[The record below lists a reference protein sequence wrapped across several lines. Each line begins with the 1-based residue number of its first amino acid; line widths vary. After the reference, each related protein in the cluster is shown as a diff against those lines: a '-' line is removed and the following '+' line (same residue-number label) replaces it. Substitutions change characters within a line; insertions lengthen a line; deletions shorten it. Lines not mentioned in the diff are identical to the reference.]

1 MILLK
6 RLIKGFT
13 FSLLFSLTALSSFAE
28 TFYWES
34 PKALT
39 SSANDSRFAQTIVS
53 RSGPG
58 GVFFE
63 EIVKSSSQIYISF
76 TSTVDGLN
84 FTSPKR
90 IAGPFT
96 YSDEIPEI
104 YSACATQSGIWAV
117 ACLSSVNDMSIY
129 TSGDYG
135 QNWTSF
141 TFPEYEYPLIAPR
154 LYESSSGSLVLFAC
168 LARNEDFSIL
178 FSVSA
183 DGVTWT
189 DFTEFTPPSKTP
201 NASSAFA
208 PYLIKSGS
216 QDMVVYQQ
224 RYAQGDLLSFQIFS
238 TCSNDN
244 LKSWSTPVLVT
255 GQSSLLDDDSS
266 ANYYQFNCQR
276 PFLTVFNSGIY
287 LAYERRSFT
296 ATTSD
301 IICLQ
306 LNSSG
311 NVKGIPVKLN
321 EEGNASRPSLFSYKN
336 SLYALWFDS
345 QHGNENAYLIQKTGS
360 FWDSPVKLSSSNASF
375 AQSIITGGKNL
386 AFIWQESRDNKTG
399 IMALVKD
406 HTVKAPVLKSLSFE
420 EGKRSNQNL
429 AKIEIQASEDSSGV
443 QGFSWIWTRDK
454 SKEPDKKLKNIST
467 ESIFDNNADKDGEWY
482 LKARQLDYAGN
493 WSDSSTMTFYRDTTP
508 PLLPEILPPETDEYG
523 MLTSNSFKIDWK
535 ADEKDD
541 DIAGYTWSLE
551 YMDSIPSRLS
561 QNPYHKMRLNQES
574 ALSIIEEIKSREN
587 ENLEAA
593 SEPPRYIKSASD
605 KNFENFLNKR
615 NGIYVF
621 SVAAVDTVGNIGPA
635 AKKLIILNKY
645 IPSTYVTTVNY
656 SLDDYGNL
664 SMEIIGGGF
673 SYEGSVSGIYLDK
686 DGQAPYDYVLT
697 SSEGGYEISSDSR
710 ICNINIEQ
718 IEAADY
724 YIGLVHDSRGLYFTK
739 DKPIS
744 IKEYGTVKSRK
755 GFDLSSTWQT
765 IQSLYKINTNIS
777 TIILIALIL
786 FFVIAIIGSI
796 AGLISSAKEAAVV
809 KAEVAALVQG
819 GIMPNERKSK
829 ITTLKRRGISLR
841 IKLMFNSTLL
851 VMIISA
857 LLIFTFRYILT
868 TNGEETLSKGLYDRT
883 NIILDSI
890 ETGTQVYL
898 PLSTTGDNLSL
909 QDTANQVS
917 ALNEAEYATIAGY
930 SEEGNS
936 TSMDYVWAT
945 TDNQIESKIDSDS
958 YIYGVSRLT
967 DEQYKSIIDE
977 SMILNQKASEKLGD
991 IPTQLSEVIREAS
1004 SLLNKN
1010 DQESA
1015 ERRIELDQIRKQ
1027 LNERITS
1034 ILSEISEEGSG
1045 SIPEYNPETIDY
1057 DNTEYLFYKPV
1068 LYRRGSE
1075 QTYVHGM
1082 IFIKVSTKTLIEEL
1096 SHTKT
1101 TIRNTSITMILLA
1114 LLAAFVSSTLA
1125 STIIVSPLNKLVKHV
1140 GKIRDT
1146 EDKSKLEGKDLKIR
1160 ARDEI
1165 GMLSETVNDMTH
1177 GLVDAAKASKNLTL
1191 GKEIQ
1196 TKFIPLQTD
1205 DKGNT
1210 LTTGSLKTNGAEF
1223 FSYYAGADE
1232 LSGDYFDYKQ
1242 IDRDHFAII
1251 KCDVSGHGVPAALI
1265 MVEVATLFL
1274 SYFNHWDMKN
1284 PRQGTNLSPVVGQIN
1299 DLLESRGFKGR
1310 FAAFTLGILD
1320 TKTGE
1325 IYFCNAG
1332 DNQVHVFDSAS
1343 RKKRI
1348 ITLQETPAAGMFSTD
1363 LVDMKGGY
1371 KVSRMTLKK
1380 DDVLFLYTDGI
1391 EEAKRIIRKPNG
1403 EIIKSDGNN
1412 RDEEKNEEFSPERVS
1427 EIIEAVFERRIY
1439 TLKKNQ
1445 EGENALEFTFDFT
1458 RAEANAENAIMALV
1472 SIEKIFR
1479 IYKPFKPNG
1488 NEKIKVDKKIDE
1500 FLRQYFKNY
1509 GEWCSERSEVED
1521 DPTQLYY
1528 IGLCEDP
1535 QYDDLTL
1542 VSVKKN

>member
-1 MILLK
+1 M
-6 RLIKGFT
+6 
-13 FSLLFSLTALSSFAE
+13 
-28 TFYWES
+28 
-34 PKALT
+34 
-39 SSANDSRFAQTIVS
+39 
-53 RSGPG
+53 
-58 GVFFE
+58 
-63 EIVKSSSQIYISF
+63 
-76 TSTVDGLN
+76 
-84 FTSPKR
+84 
-90 IAGPFT
+90 
-96 YSDEIPEI
+96 
-104 YSACATQSGIWAV
+104 
-117 ACLSSVNDMSIY
+117 
-129 TSGDYG
+129 
-135 QNWTSF
+135 
-141 TFPEYEYPLIAPR
+141 
-154 LYESSSGSLVLFAC
+154 
-168 LARNEDFSIL
+168 
-178 FSVSA
+178 
-183 DGVTWT
+183 
-189 DFTEFTPPSKTP
+189 
-201 NASSAFA
+201 
-208 PYLIKSGS
+208 
-216 QDMVVYQQ
+216 
-224 RYAQGDLLSFQIFS
+224 
-238 TCSNDN
+238 
-244 LKSWSTPVLVT
+244 
-255 GQSSLLDDDSS
+255 
-266 ANYYQFNCQR
+266 
-276 PFLTVFNSGIY
+276 
-287 LAYERRSFT
+287 
-296 ATTSD
+296 
-301 IICLQ
+301 
-306 LNSSG
+306 
-311 NVKGIPVKLN
+311 
-321 EEGNASRPSLFSYKN
+321 
-336 SLYALWFDS
+336 
-345 QHGNENAYLIQKTGS
+345 
-360 FWDSPVKLSSSNASF
+360 
-375 AQSIITGGKNL
+375 
-386 AFIWQESRDNKTG
+386 
-399 IMALVKD
+399 
-406 HTVKAPVLKSLSFE
+406 
-420 EGKRSNQNL
+420 
-429 AKIEIQASEDSSGV
+429 
-443 QGFSWIWTRDK
+443 
-454 SKEPDKKLKNIST
+454 
-467 ESIFDNNADKDGEWY
+467 
-482 LKARQLDYAGN
+482 
-493 WSDSSTMTFYRDTTP
+493 
-508 PLLPEILPPETDEYG
+508 
-523 MLTSNSFKIDWK
+523 
-535 ADEKDD
+535 
-541 DIAGYTWSLE
+541 
-551 YMDSIPSRLS
+551 
-561 QNPYHKMRLNQES
+561 
-574 ALSIIEEIKSREN
+574 
-587 ENLEAA
+587 
-593 SEPPRYIKSASD
+593 
-605 KNFENFLNKR
+605 
-615 NGIYVF
+615 
-621 SVAAVDTVGNIGPA
+621 
-635 AKKLIILNKY
+635 
-645 IPSTYVTTVNY
+645 
-656 SLDDYGNL
+656 
-664 SMEIIGGGF
+664 
-673 SYEGSVSGIYLDK
+673 
-686 DGQAPYDYVLT
+686 
-697 SSEGGYEISSDSR
+697 
-710 ICNINIEQ
+710 
-718 IEAADY
+718 
-724 YIGLVHDSRGLYFTK
+724 
-739 DKPIS
+739 
-744 IKEYGTVKSRK
+744 
-755 GFDLSSTWQT
+755 
-765 IQSLYKINTNIS
+765 
-777 TIILIALIL
+777 
-786 FFVIAIIGSI
+786 
-796 AGLISSAKEAAVV
+796 
-809 KAEVAALVQG
+809 
-819 GIMPNERKSK
+819 
-829 ITTLKRRGISLR
+829 
-841 IKLMFNSTLL
+841 
-851 VMIISA
+851 
-857 LLIFTFRYILT
+857 
-868 TNGEETLSKGLYDRT
+868 
-883 NIILDSI
+883 
-890 ETGTQVYL
+890 
-898 PLSTTGDNLSL
+898 
-909 QDTANQVS
+909 
-917 ALNEAEYATIAGY
+917 
-930 SEEGNS
+930 
-936 TSMDYVWAT
+936 
-945 TDNQIESKIDSDS
+945 
-958 YIYGVSRLT
+958 
-967 DEQYKSIIDE
+967 
-977 SMILNQKASEKLGD
+977 
-991 IPTQLSEVIREAS
+991 
-1004 SLLNKN
+1004 
-1010 DQESA
+1010 
-1015 ERRIELDQIRKQ
+1015 
-1027 LNERITS
+1027 
-1034 ILSEISEEGSG
+1034 SEISEEGSG

-1125 STIIVSPLNKLVKHV
+1125 SSIIVSPLNKLVKHV

-1403 EIIKSDGNN
+1403 QIIKSDGNN